1 MNENDVEIECIPV
14 VLDDQGNDE
23 QLIER
28 FSQLITKIQK
38 VSAKKIETVRNQH
51 SLFIDRVSN

>member
-28 FSQLITKIQK
+28 FSQLITKNPK
-38 VSAKKIETVRNQH
+38 SFSEENRNSA
-51 SLFIDRVSN
+51 